1 MEPKTTVSW
10 SILINN
16 NGENKMRKCVTWMM
30 LVSFFWLV
38 GPGNFVIVMAQEPS
52 TTIAVLGIDAKGGVS
67 PSGAATLADR
77 LRSEL
82 VNLKVFTV
90 LERGQMDAIL
100 QEQGFNMSGCTSSEC
115 IVEAGRLLGVQQMVA
130 GDVGKVGDVLTID
143 LRVFDVTTGEIIRAD
158 QFDYEG
164 DVAGLLLVMKKA
176 AYQIAGTDLEESGGF
191 PWLWIG
197 LGAVALGVGAA
208 VALGGSS
215 DNSGDSGT
223 TTTSSL
229 PNPAWPPQE

>member
-1 MEPKTTVSW
+1 MKSNSGIQFGEYTMKKCMIWIVLLTFLW
-10 SILINN
+10 S
-16 NGENKMRKCVTWMM
+16 VA
-30 LVSFFWLV
+30 
-38 GPGNFVIVMAQEPS
+38 PGNLIIALAQEQKK
-52 TTIAVLGIDAKGGVS
+52 TIAVLDIDAKAGVS
-67 PSGAATLADR
+67 PAGAATLADR

-130 GDVGKVGDVLTID
+130 GDVGKVGNLLTVD
-143 LRVFDVTTGEIIRAD
+143 LRVFDVTTGEILRAV

-164 DVAGLLLVMKKA
+164 DVAGLLQVMKRS
-176 AYQIAGTDLEESGGF
+176 AYQIAGLNLEEEGGF
-191 PWLWIG
+191 PWLWVG

-208 VALGGSS
+208 VALSGGSES
-215 DNSGDSGT
+215 SGDTGT
-223 TTTSSL
+223 GTTSSL
-229 PNPAWPPQE
+229 PNPGWPPE